1 MSRFPL
7 RACTVAVIA
16 ASLTGCQYLGS
27 KFTDEKIQYESTTS
41 RAPLEIPPDL
51 SQLPMD
57 DRFTVPG
64 KTQTV
69 TATQVAETE
78 QARKNASG
86 AAVENGTAPVL
97 PTTVVTKIVKD
108 GSERYIQVN
117 LPPEQVW
124 ESLLDFWPSV
134 GLQVEREDPRA
145 GVMET
150 NWAEN
155 KANLPQD
162 IIRATLGKLLDSVY
176 STGER
181 DRYRTRIERNA
192 NGGTDIYIT
201 NRRMVEVYTSS
212 SEEHT
217 AWQPAP
223 ADKELEAEMLTRL
236 SLRLENDFN
245 PKQKTRE
252 EIEKQPA
259 LQKAAPVGAA
269 AQINVTGTV
278 IDRETSEPLVGASV
292 IIKGADGKTEALEID
307 EDFDRAWRRVG
318 VGLDRVG
325 LNIEDRDRSA
335 GIYYIRYL
343 DPDYEVK
350 KRNDEG
356 LFSRWF
362 SKEKPV
368 DAPLYRV
375 KLVSDG
381 NKTTVTA
388 MPDSDKTD
396 PLSTSAR
403 ILNLLQEQVR

>member
-57 DRFTVPG
+57 DRFTV
-64 KTQTV
+64 
-69 TATQVAETE
+69 AETE

-97 PTTVVTKIVKD
+97 PATVVTKIVKD

-259 LQKAAPVGAA
+259 LQKAAPVY
-269 AQINVTGTV
+269 VS
-278 IDRETSEPLVGASV
+278 RE
-292 IIKGADGKTEALEID
+292 IKGADGKTEALEID

>member
-97 PTTVVTKIVKD
+97 PATVVTKIVKD

-201 NRRMVEVYTSS
+201 NRRMVEVYTNS

-259 LQKAAPVGAA
+259 LQKAAPVY
-269 AQINVTGTV
+269 VS
-278 IDRETSEPLVGASV
+278 RE
-292 IIKGADGKTEALEID
+292 IKGADGKTEALEID